1 MTADTDFNWDSMSDE
16 DVKPAE
22 SNVMPRTGTSRTGSS
37 RRGRTPVKRLSVLKE
52 SLSKQMFE
60 AGAMIGFGL
69 PVTGYYIA
77 QESSKFS
84 EAIVDLA
91 GKKAEWIEALENVAK
106 IGPGLVVGRTV
117 LGIGC
122 ALGTDRYH
130 RTNGESGISPDKR
143 PAMLLGVAAAYY
155 EVYKDELNASPE
167 SNGFVPPPHGTFVP
181 VS

>member
-1 MTADTDFNWDSMSDE
+1 MSADTDFDFGDIDSS
-16 DVKPAE
+16 PAE
-22 SNVMPRTGTSRTGSS
+22 SNVMPKPGTARTSTGAT
-37 RRGRTPVKRLSVLKE
+37 RRGRPAVKRLSALKE
-52 SLSKQMFE
+52 ALSAQMFQ

-77 QESSKFS
+77 QESEQFS
-84 EAIVDLA
+84 TAIVDLA

-106 IGPGLVVGRTV
+106 IGPGLIVGRTV

-155 EVYKDELNASPE
+155 EVYKDELDATPSAD
-167 SNGFVPPPHGTFVP
+167 GFVPPPHGTFVP
-181 VS
+181 VA

>member
-1 MTADTDFNWDSMSDE
+1 MTDGTDFNWDTVEAD
-16 DVKPAE
+16 PAE
-22 SNVMPRTGTSRTGSS
+22 SNVMPKAPGTARTTAGAT
-37 RRGRTPVKRLSVLKE
+37 RRGRTGVKRLSLLKE
-52 SLSKQMFE
+52 ALASQMFQ
-60 AGAMIGFGL
+60 AGAMIGFGF

-77 QESSKFS
+77 QESEQFS
-84 EAIVDLA
+84 SAIVDLA

-106 IGPGLVVGRTV
+106 IGPGLIVGRTV

-143 PAMLLGVAAAYY
+143 AAMLLGVAAAYY
-155 EVYKDELNASPE
+155 EVYKDELSDAPASD
-167 SNGFVPPPHGTFVP
+167 GFVPPPHGTFVP